1 MPASEV
7 YHCSVMGEPKIMP
20 SLLFPGKTHV
30 ILDMFRA
37 CGQSVPNFDH
47 PHKDLN
53 WPPLVL
59 LKTHP

>member
-53 WPPLVL
+53 
-59 LKTHP
+59 